1 MRDIRIDKLIV
12 NCAVGE
18 AGDRLTRAARV
29 LTDLTGQDPV
39 LSKGACVPFGD
50 PTWCGPQI

>member
-39 LSKGACVPFGD
+39 LSKGAPRVVPRSAAACTD
-50 PTWCGPQI
+50 